1 VHIFVGKNMQSFGI
15 DGPRKEG
22 SLLPVWGAASLQR
35 CAQCSIDRTGVGI
48 YGGIGPTIFTSNFE
62 YNELFF
68 RDAPRLDDDNHF
80 SAPLLCFARAL
91 ARAHAMVCA
100 GTKRRGRAGLDVSAG
115 RTQGS
120 HGRGVHRGHGVLARL
135 GRGLGGELR
144 VAWRG
149 GGCAPV

>member
-1 VHIFVGKNMQSFGI
+1 MATFLNGMDAG
-15 DGPRKEG
+15 
-22 SLLPVWGAASLQR
+22 
-35 CAQCSIDRTGVGI
+35 
-48 YGGIGPTIFTSNFE
+48 
-62 YNELFF
+62 ELFF

-120 HGRGVHRGHGVLARL
+120 HGRGFHRGHGVLVRL

-149 GGCAPV
+149 GGCAAV